1 MQFLQILKAQGRL
14 VTPHFLFLRTKLS
27 RNLRW
32 LGLRLYRPRK
42 KLLPPKSLTK
52 IQWQSEII
60 QSNQFRTITVTKLRM
75 IWILHLNSVS
85 LRDYFYRN
93 PRQVIGFKH
102 LYWRRENHLYPVE
115 QIKVETSVS
124 EASIS
129 PRKIS
134 RASNDCLGPQSDQNR
149 SWLLNTNNS
158 KWRLRERR
166 KLELH

>member
-60 QSNQFRTITVTKLRM
+60 QSNQFRTITVTKPRM

-85 LRDYFYRN
+85 LLDYFCWN
-93 PRQVIGFKH
+93 PRQVIGFKQ
-102 LYWRRENHLYPVE
+102 LYWRWRGGTIYIPVE
-115 QIKVETSVS
+115 QIKVKTSVS
-124 EASIS
+124 EAGIS
-129 PRKIS
+129 PGKIS

-158 KWRLRERR
+158 KWRLGR
-166 KLELH
+166 KEN